1 MKGALWFQQK
11 ADELERDPFAPGTL
25 FKVHC
30 WLVLNF
36 FYQCWLHDLRTY
48 YACKA
53 WFFRKKASFL
63 YAYADALEAWGRYRK
78 RAEIR
83 RWLKSCASNSRKGGR
98 CG

>member
-53 WFFRKKASFL
+53 WFFDKKAAFL
-63 YAYADALEAWGRYRK
+63 YAYADALEAWGRYCK
-78 RAEIR
+78 RAEFQKRLKR
-83 RWLKSCASNSRKGGR
+83 RIAEVRKGAHRG
-98 CG
+98 